1 MKQTIK
7 YLFAALV
14 SVIVAVSAFAQV
26 TTSSLSGHV
35 YDSVGNVEGA
45 AVVAIHAPSGTQYH
59 AVSDKS
65 GNYRIHNMRV
75 GGPYVVTVELLG
87 FGKAKASGIMLK
99 LGETYV
105 WDVELKE
112 EAIAL
117 DGVVFSAE
125 AENTILTSE
134 KVGTSTNFTRRELT
148 NLPTGSR
155 TINDMVKLTPQSNG
169 MSFGGRDNRYNN
181 FSVDGAGFNNNF
193 GLSSDLPGGDSG
205 PISYDAIEEISV
217 SIAPYD
223 VRQSRFTGAAINAVT
238 KSGTN
243 DFDGSVYT
251 YQKFRGMNGTMVG
264 NEVVKGADELSS
276 QTYGL
281 SIGGPIIKNKL
292 FFFVNAEYSP
302 TVSPGP
308 SWVPSTDGVGDAKK
322 GISRTTFEDLELVR
336 NYLIENYDYDP
347 GSYGKGGWDSFN
359 DYNYK
364 ILARIDWNINADHK
378 LMLRYNDVKN
388 SVMNLTNNN
397 SCPPGLPRD
406 KNVKRVGPQSIAFSK
421 NFYRMD
427 NNVRSIVAELNS
439 RFSDVVSNNLLV
451 SYNMISDTRDPQ
463 SELFPHV
470 DIYKDGTQYMSLG
483 LELFS
488 FNNAVI
494 NNTATITDNVTINL
508 NRHTLTA
515 GASFEYMFVK
525 NSYIRE
531 GTAYYRYDSVEDFIN
546 DRTPIG
552 MGITYGF
559 NGEEAPGQKLNYGQL
574 SAYIQDEWE
583 VSRRFKLTY
592 GVRFELPMYLDKD
605 MMKNNVIYDIA
616 NTNKFAGGPW
626 DTSTWPKS
634 HLSVNPRIGFN
645 WDVLGDRSLQLRG
658 GTGLFTGVNPFVWF
672 TNQAGSA
679 AFVQSPEISIS
690 DFTNYPGMKF
700 YPDYKDLLAAYPS
713 QFPTKPDPNYLAN
726 EATICLVDKNFKFPQ
741 VWRSNLAID
750 VKLPWNMVFTAEALV
765 SRDVVGV
772 KQVNL
777 NEPAP
782 TGKMF
787 GADNRSVW
795 DASKVVTTVGKYKT
809 PAVTSDLTAA
819 MLFTNTQ
826 KKGYSAQV
834 TAQLT
839 KNFSYGLS
847 GSVAYTYS
855 HVRDLTDNPG
865 SAAYSA
871 WTSSSAVNSLN
882 EEVLSYSNFSTPHRV
897 IANLSYRLEYARN
910 FATTFS
916 IFYQGAHRGR
926 ISYIY
931 NGDVNGDGQS
941 SDLMYI
947 PKDAS
952 EIEFVDLKYKDKST
966 GTETFLATAED
977 QEKAFFEY
985 VDNDKYLKAH
995 RGKYVE
1001 RFGGLQKWVNMI
1013 DFKVLQDLWTNF
1025 GSNNRYSLQ
1034 LSLDILNVGNLLNN
1048 SWGCYYTSPSLNY
1061 SNQSLLS
1068 VVSKGTE
1075 TAAPT
1080 FTLNVGSADKVAKD
1094 QGVAAFK
1101 KNAEWNRALEAN
1113 NCWSMLLGIRLT
1125 F

>member
-1 MKQTIK
+1 MKQSIK
-7 YLFAALV
+7 CLIAVFAAMV
-14 SVIVAVSAFAQV
+14 MGVSAFSQV

-35 YDSVGNVEGA
+35 YDAAGNVEGA
-45 AVVAIHAPSGTQYH
+45 AVVAVHAPSGTEYY
-59 AVSDKS
+59 AVTDKS

-87 FGKAKASGIMLK
+87 FAKVRATDIMLR
-99 LGETYV
+99 LGETFI

-117 DGVVFSAE
+117 DGVVFSAA
-125 AENTILTSE
+125 AENSVLTSE
-134 KVGTSTNFTRRELT
+134 KVGTSANFTRRELT
-148 NLPTGSR
+148 NLPTASR

-169 MSFGGRDNRYNN
+169 MSFGGRDNRFNN

-193 GLSSDLPGGDSG
+193 GLDSDLPGGQSG
-205 PISYDAIEEISV
+205 PISFDAIEEISV

-243 DFDGSVYT
+243 HFDGGVYT
-251 YQKFRGMNGTMVG
+251 YQKFKGMNGTKVAD
-264 NEVVKGADELSS
+264 EVVKGADELTS

-308 SWVPSTDGVGDAKK
+308 SWVPSVDGVSDAKK
-322 GISRTTFEDLELVR
+322 GISRTTIEDLETVR
-336 NYLIENYDYDP
+336 NYLIDKYSYDP
-347 GSYGKGGWDSFN
+347 GAYGKGGWSSFN
-359 DYNYK
+359 DFNYK

-388 SVMNLTNNN
+388 SVMSLTNAN

-406 KNVKRVGPQSIAFSK
+406 KTVSRVGPQSIAFSK
-421 NFYRMD
+421 NFYRD
-427 NNVRSIVAELNS
+427 NNNVRSIVAELNS
-439 RFSDVVSNNLLV
+439 RFSDRVSNNLLI
-451 SYNMISDTRDPQ
+451 SYNMISDDRDPQ

-470 DIYKDGTQYMSLG
+470 DIFKDNVQYMSFG
-483 LELFS
+483 HELFS

-508 NRHTLTA
+508 NNHTLTA

-531 GTAYYRYDSVEDFIN
+531 GTSYYRYASVDDFLN
-546 DRTPIG
+546 DRTPMG
-552 MGITYGF
+552 MGITYGY

-574 SAYIQDEWE
+574 SAYVQDEWE
-583 VSRRFKLTY
+583 VSRNFKLTY

-605 MMKNNVIYDIA
+605 MMKNNRIYDIA
-616 NTNKFAGGPW
+616 QANKFAGGPW
-626 DTSTWPKS
+626 DTSSWPKS
-634 HLSVNPRIGFN
+634 HLSINPRIGFN

-690 DFTNYPGMKF
+690 DFTKYPGMKF
-700 YPDYKDLLAAYPS
+700 YTDYKDLLSAYPK
-713 QFPTKPDPNYLAN
+713 QFPNTPDPDYLAD
-726 EATICLVDKNFKFPQ
+726 EATVCLVDKNFKFPQ
-741 VWRSNLAID
+741 VWRSNLAVD
-750 VKLPWNMVFTAEALV
+750 VKLPWNMVFTAEALFT
-765 SRDVVGV
+765 RDVYGV

-777 NEPAP
+777 NQPEP

-795 DASKVVTTVGKYKT
+795 DASKVSTTVGKGV
-809 PAVTSDLTAA
+809 PAVTKDLAAA
-819 MLFTNTQ
+819 MLFTNTD

-839 KNFSYGLS
+839 KNFSYGFS

-855 HVRDLTDNPG
+855 HVRDLTANPG

-871 WTSSSAVNSLN
+871 WTSSTAVNSLN
-882 EEVLSYSNFSTPHRV
+882 DEVLSYSNFSTPHRV
-897 IANLSYRLEYARN
+897 IASLSYRLEYAKN

-916 IFYQGAHRGR
+916 LFYQGAHRGR
-926 ISYIY
+926 ISYVY
-931 NGDVNGDGQS
+931 NGDVNGDGQA

-947 PKDAS
+947 PKDPS
-952 EIEFVDLKYKDKST
+952 EIEFVDLIYKDKS
-966 GTETFLATAED
+966 GTETFLATADD
-977 QEKAFFEY
+977 QKAAFFEY
-985 VDNDKYLKAH
+985 VDNNEYLKSH
-995 RGKYVE
+995 KGKYVE
-1001 RFGGLQKWVNMI
+1001 RFGGLQNWVNII
-1013 DFKVLQDLWTNF
+1013 DFKILQDLWTNF
-1025 GSNNRYSLQ
+1025 GTDNRYSLQ

-1048 SWGCYYTSPSLNY
+1048 SWGCYYSSPSLNY
-1061 SNQSLLS
+1061 ENQSLLS
-1068 VVSKGTE
+1068 VASKGTE
-1075 TAAPT
+1075 TAAPKY
-1080 FTLNVGSADKVAKD
+1080 TLNVGAADKVAKD
-1094 QGVAAFK
+1094 KGVEAFK
-1101 KNAEWNRALEAN
+1101 KNAEWTRTLNAG
-1113 NCWSMLLGIRLT
+1113 NCWSMLFGVRLT